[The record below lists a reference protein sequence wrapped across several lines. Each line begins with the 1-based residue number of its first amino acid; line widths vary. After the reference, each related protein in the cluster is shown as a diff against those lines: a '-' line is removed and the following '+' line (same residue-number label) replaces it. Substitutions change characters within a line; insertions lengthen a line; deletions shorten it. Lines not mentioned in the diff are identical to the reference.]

1 MKLDAVYDADKDRII
16 ISYQETPASPVTTI
30 DMPHGHEHFLEHALF
45 DLEQNKDCHSDWEY
59 HVRDEDKHYGT

>member
-45 DLEQNKDCHSDWEY
+45 DFVLRRDFPDGWEY